1 MKKGKFITVGNHNNV
16 KIGYGTVDSKNLKTI
31 YIQLNSWTQ
40 PLVEETNFDKLISK
54 TQRRIKD
61 TIYNLKYEY
70 FKKES
75 IVDLDI
81 KTNGIK
87 ITKRSFMD
95 LEITLF
101 VEKPFDVRSAEIKTI
116 INNLSTNIIDNVL
129 TDQTLFNFHEKK
141 LS

>member
-16 KIGYGTVDSKNLKTI
+16 KIGYGTVDSKNLKSI

-40 PLVEETNFDKLISK
+40 PTVDEHDFNKLILK
-54 TQRRIKD
+54 TRRKIKD
-61 TIYNLKYEY
+61 KIYELKSEF

-87 ITKRSFMD
+87 TNKRSFMD

-101 VEKPFDVRSAEIKTI
+101 VDKPFDVKSNEINELVNSFSKDI
-116 INNLSTNIIDNVL
+116 INDVL
-129 TDQTLFNFHEKK
+129 VDSSLFNFNEKK
-141 LS
+141 I

>member
-87 ITKRSFMD
+87 TTKRSFMD

-101 VEKPFDVRSAEIKTI
+101 VEKPFDVRSTEIKTI

>member
-1 MKKGKFITVGNHNNV
+1 MKKGKFISIGNYNKV

-31 YIQLNSWTQ
+31 YVQLNSWTQ
-40 PLVEETNFDKLISK
+40 PLVEQNDFDKLISK
-54 TQRRIKD
+54 TQRKIKD
-61 TIYNLKYEY
+61 IIYNLKHEY
-70 FKKES
+70 FKRES

-87 ITKRSFMD
+87 TTKRSFMD

-101 VEKPFDVRSAEIKTI
+101 VEKPFDVRSNEIKTI
-116 INNLSTNIIDNVL
+116 INDLSINIIDNIL
-129 TDQTLFNFHEKK
+129 IDESLFNFHEKK

>member
-16 KIGYGTVDSKNLKTI
+16 KIGYGTVDYKNLKTI

-40 PLVEETNFDKLISK
+40 PTVEEHDFDKLILK
-54 TQRRIKD
+54 TRRKIKEN
-61 TIYNLKYEY
+61 IYGLNYDY

-87 ITKRSFMD
+87 TSKRSFMD
-95 LEITLF
+95 LEITLY
-101 VEKPFDVRSAEIKTI
+101 VNKPFDVRSKEIKEI
-116 INNLSTNIIDNVL
+116 VFNLSKSIIGRARNDKVHAKRKYL
-129 TDQTLFNFHEKK
+129 
-141 LS
+141 